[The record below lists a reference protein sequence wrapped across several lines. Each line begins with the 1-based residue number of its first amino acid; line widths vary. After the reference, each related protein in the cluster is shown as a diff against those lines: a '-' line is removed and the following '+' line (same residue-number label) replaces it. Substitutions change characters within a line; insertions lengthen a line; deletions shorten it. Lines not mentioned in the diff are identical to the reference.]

1 MTDMGNNANK
11 EDFAM
16 ENQNNEPLLS
26 VRNLQISFASEAGT
40 VHAVRNMN
48 FDLYRGKTIG
58 IVGESGS
65 GKSV

>member
-48 FDLYRGKTIG
+48 FDFVSRQNNWYCWRIW
-58 IVGESGS
+58 IW
-65 GKSV
+65 

>member
-40 VHAVRNMN
+40 VHAVR
-48 FDLYRGKTIG
+48 T
-58 IVGESGS
+58 
-65 GKSV
+65 